1 MTQTAL
7 YSDKKLFL
15 SLYKSALRRIRGIG
29 IIYLLISFITFPM
42 TYIMEAM
49 EAVTRLQLGY
59 SYYGFEGD
67 PEIYTS
73 VAALLYFAVVI
84 AAAILISTY
93 VNSFMHNKKAVDV
106 FHALP
111 VKRPQMLM
119 ANFAAAVTVLLLV
132 QFICYGIVMVSGTV
146 VLGFQPLEIAVEMLR
161 VALVTVVICA
171 ITFFCCVCCNASLDS
186 VVFTAA
192 FLAIVPA
199 YTGLICFLMEEFVMG
214 FAVSEE
220 VLYTAVKF
228 SPAIMMYE
236 TFMRSDSFSQ
246 GWLLNCIY
254 VAAIVLIMAL
264 SCRLYARR
272 KSEIAQSASTKS
284 PLYQFILLAASVG
297 GGIFFGFFYQ
307 MIFGSSWDSI
317 LHIGITSCVFTVAI
331 YLVFNAVVS
340 RNPKPTKRGL
350 MGLGASLV
358 LTVAFLFCID
368 SGCLGYEKYIP
379 DSADI
384 KSVTVNYSGDYGEI
398 SKLDYNR
405 YGDLYTTYADNQT
418 VEFSAADEIEAVKD
432 IHETIVNA
440 IDKTDIQVMYRNVTI
455 QYTLNGGRTVVRGYN
470 DEVPVDVLK
479 ALAALEDFDSF
490 KTQLYPVFKTDS
502 EAVESFDI
510 VDGFGKNM
518 QTVKLGDEDKA
529 LLYEAIAKDTL
540 NITRQ
545 MKDQRTGPVL
555 ARIRINYSD
564 DLDVIEKY
572 INTPQPFINSIRAP
586 KVAVMETTEAY
597 YHAKENNAMALYHGV
612 LFDVTEDCINTIAAL
627 KQIGLEQYTA
637 ITMPEGMKAVVMY
650 TYYPYRESR
659 QAPYY
664 RTNTS
669 FEQFEFAETVRW
681 EEADRVKTYTEAE
694 ELGQLASTSR
704 TRLYAPAQEKCFYAV
719 IFMDEDVD
727 FRESEVG
734 DYDYMAYYISGND
747 APDFIDKDFAK
758 FSGEQMEIGYL
769 KSFG

>member
-7 YSDKKLFL
+7 FSDRKLFL
-15 SLYKSALRRIRGIG
+15 SLYKNALRRIRGIG

-42 TYIMEAM
+42 TYIMEAV
-49 EAVTRLQLGY
+49 EAVTRLQQGY
-59 SYYGFEGD
+59 SYYGFEGN
-67 PEIYTS
+67 PEIYTG
-73 VAALLYFAVVI
+73 VATVLYFAVVI
-84 AAAILISTY
+84 AGAILISTY
-93 VNSFMHNKKAVDV
+93 VNSFMHSKKAVDV

-111 VKRPQMLM
+111 IKRPQMLL
-119 ANFAAAVTVLLLV
+119 ANFAAVITVLLTV
-132 QFICYGIVMVSGTV
+132 QFICYGIVAVSGAVT
-146 VLGFQPLEIAVEMLR
+146 LGFQPLEIIVEMLR
-161 VALVTVVICA
+161 VALVTVIICA

-214 FAVSEE
+214 FSVSEK
-220 VLYTAVKF
+220 VLYAAVKF
-228 SPAIMMYE
+228 SPAVMMYE
-236 TFMRSDSFSQ
+236 TFMRAEEFSQ

-254 VAAIVLIMAL
+254 IAATVLILAL
-264 SCRLYARR
+264 SCRLYTRR

-307 MIFGSSWDSI
+307 MIFGNSWDNI
-317 LHIGITSCVFTVAI
+317 LYVGITSCVFTVAI

-350 MGLGASLV
+350 MGLGVSLA

-368 SGCLGYEKYIP
+368 NGCFGYEKYIP

-384 KSVTVNYSGDYGEI
+384 KSVTVNYTGDYSEI
-398 SKLDYNR
+398 SKLEYNR
-405 YGDLYTTYADNQT
+405 YGDLYTTYSYNRNLMFTDPA
-418 VEFSAADEIEAVKD
+418 EIEAVRG
-432 IHETIVNA
+432 IHKEIVNS
-440 IDKTDIQVMYRNVTI
+440 IDKNNIQVMYRNVTV
-455 QYTLNGGRTVVRGYN
+455 QYELNNGRTVIRGYN
-470 DEVPVDVLK
+470 EEVPVEVLRM
-479 ALAALEDFDSF
+479 LAELEDFESF
-490 KTQLYPVFKTDS
+490 KTQLYPVFKVGA

-510 VDGFGKNM
+510 KDGFGKNM
-518 QTVKLGDEDKA
+518 QTVKLSDADKA

-555 ARIRINYSD
+555 ARIRVNYSD

-572 INTPQPFINSIRAP
+572 LNVPQAGFSSIRAP
-586 KVAVMETTEAY
+586 QVAMMETTADY
-597 YHAKENNAMALYHGV
+597 YYAKEKNQMSLYSNV
-612 LFDVTEDCINTIAAL
+612 IFDVTEDCINTIAAL
-627 KQIGLEQYTA
+627 KKVGLEQYTTL
-637 ITMPEGMKAVVMY
+637 TMPEGMKAVVMY

-659 QAPYY
+659 EAPYY
-664 RTNTS
+664 RTNT
-669 FEQFEFAETVRW
+669 FFDQFEFAETVRW
-681 EEADRVKTYTEAE
+681 EEADRVKSYTDAE
-694 ELGQLASTSR
+694 KISQLADISR
-704 TRLYAPAQEKCFYAV
+704 VRLYAPAQTENFYAV

-734 DYDYMAYYISGND
+734 DYDYMAYYLSGND
-747 APDFIDKDFAK
+747 TPDFIEKDFAE
-758 FSGEQMEIGYL
+758 FSGELLEIGYL
-769 KSFG
+769 KSIG